1 MKALGQWPHCEARDI
16 PPGCPQGPL
25 PSFWAGPESPA
36 FRTPGPGPGVP
47 RLWPLMA
54 GTPLPPQVRRLGVA
68 VVEERGP
75 GGSAVP
81 RAKHGDGDGGP
92 GHTQQ
97 PPRERPRLPGTSLE
111 EVHLDRAGM
120 PTSCSIASSIF
131 SQTPTIP
138 RGEGP
143 RPQGRRS
150 PCLQSR
156 IWTPTPHRL
165 PHRLSG
171 RCEAGEVGAGARGAE
186 Q

>member
-120 PTSCSIASSIF
+120 PTSCSIASTIF

-156 IWTPTPHRL
+156 IWTPTRHRL
-165 PHRLSG
+165 PHRLLV
-171 RCEAGEVGAGARGAE
+171 RCEAGEVGAGARGTE